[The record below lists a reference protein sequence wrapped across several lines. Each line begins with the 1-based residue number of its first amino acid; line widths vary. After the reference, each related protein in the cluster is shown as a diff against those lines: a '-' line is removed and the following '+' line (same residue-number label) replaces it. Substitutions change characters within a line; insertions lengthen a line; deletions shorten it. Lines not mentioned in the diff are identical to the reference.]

1 VAVVVTAL
9 LLQVVALAVAVQE
22 RLGLLVGLAA
32 LVFLGKVM
40 QVEVVVQ
47 AVVAAVALEELEHQM
62 AQHLT
67 VVQGLLLA

>member
-1 VAVVVTAL
+1 
-9 LLQVVALAVAVQE
+9 
-22 RLGLLVGLAA
+22 VGLAA

-67 VVQGLLLA
+67 VVQEILLA